1 MSLGCYS
8 KVSTSS
14 PYRLQWTLPCWFRR
28 RLAWRYITTP
38 ARNKVLRD
46 HNLCTSHRYLKGLYT
61 IYGSPQEIAS
71 TYYLCKNSGKDSVDS
86 CLDSPECWEGTESNL
101 ELVLLSKLDLDPVAV
116 LAVLLW
122 ALLMRELTD
131 SEYFSPKP
139 LICRV
144 SAVWNVKTHFK
155 DNWIKSSHYNAIGLT
170 DCSNVLKRYISYLK
184 NSWQLFRW
192 HIYDSIVHE
201 LYNCSQIL
209 EIDIF

>member
-28 RLAWRYITTP
+28 RLAWRYITAP
-38 ARNKVLRD
+38 ARNNKVLRD
-46 HNLCTSHRYLKGLYT
+46 SKLFIHHREYT
-61 IYGSPQEIAS
+61 NYGSPQEIAS
-71 TYYLCKNSGKDSVDS
+71 EYYLCKNSGKDSVDS

-144 SAVWNVKTHFK
+144 SAVWNVKTHLK
-155 DNWIKSSHYNAIGLT
+155 DNWRK
-170 DCSNVLKRYISYLK
+170 K
-184 NSWQLFRW
+184 QL
-192 HIYDSIVHE
+192 I
-201 LYNCSQIL
+201 
-209 EIDIF
+209 

>member
-1 MSLGCYS
+1 MNITLYSFLKSKQVAIVKSNLGELCCLTTDNVVRIKACNWFCS
-8 KVSTSS
+8 MLFDAIST
-14 PYRLQWTLPCWFRR
+14 
-28 RLAWRYITTP
+28 
-38 ARNKVLRD
+38 V
-46 HNLCTSHRYLKGLYT
+46 YLKGL
-61 IYGSPQEIAS
+61 IYNLWLTPEIAS

-155 DNWIKSSHYNAIGLT
+155 DNWIKSSH
-170 DCSNVLKRYISYLK
+170 
-184 NSWQLFRW
+184 
-192 HIYDSIVHE
+192 
-201 LYNCSQIL
+201 
-209 EIDIF
+209 